1 MTEARCQDVEMK
13 TKEAHVHICTDTERQ
28 REDFKKNAR
37 EKLHEGY
44 RVVKDGECK
53 TVSYSAGCA
62 DTDTCT
68 KRGKRPH
75 RDV

>member
-1 MTEARCQDVEMK
+1 MTKR
-13 TKEAHVHICTDTERQ
+13 R
-28 REDFKKNAR
+28 FKKNAR

-53 TVSYSAGCA
+53 PVSYSAGCA